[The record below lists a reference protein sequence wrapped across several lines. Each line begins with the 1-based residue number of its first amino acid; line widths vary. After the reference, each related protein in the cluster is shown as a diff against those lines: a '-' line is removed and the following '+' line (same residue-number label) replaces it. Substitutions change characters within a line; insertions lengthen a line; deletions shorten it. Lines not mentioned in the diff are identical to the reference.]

1 MKIFRKLF
9 YRALDSLADDSNC
22 RQRMMTIEETTFGV
36 VKSEVEKEFGSWT
49 GTLNENKKAD
59 ILIVTALYNSLKS
72 YEKTRKPY
80 EESFFVFQ

>member
-1 MKIFRKLF
+1 
-9 YRALDSLADDSNC
+9 
-22 RQRMMTIEETTFGV
+22 MMTIEETTFGV

>member
-9 YRALDSLADDSNC
+9 YRALDSLGDDSNC

-36 VKSEVEKEFGSWT
+36 VKSEVEKEFGNWT
-49 GTLNENKKAD
+49 GTLEENKKAD
-59 ILIVTALYNSLKS
+59 ILIVSALLNSFKS